1 MSLTIAYLTPR
12 YTIGRFPKEEGPVRD
27 TRITRSIDSGS
38 DLLKSVQTT
47 CQWACWTCRQ
57 LRDGASFDSCCFMP
71 AGRGTPLPPVATR
84 AAQAIAHRLAVASDG
99 PTSETCEA
107 AVAADRGPAVVPALG
122 ARDTGILEKLD
133 EAPVMALR
141 SAI

>member
-12 YTIGRFPKEEGPVRD
+12 YTIGRFPKEEGPVPE
-27 TRITRSIDSGS
+27 TRITRSIASGS

-84 AAQAIAHRLAVASDG
+84 AAQAIARQIQAGLLRLGTACFSSAS
-99 PTSETCEA
+99 CY
-107 AVAADRGPAVVPALG
+107 
-122 ARDTGILEKLD
+122 LD
-133 EAPVMALR
+133 CLIIVGQ
-141 SAI
+141 S